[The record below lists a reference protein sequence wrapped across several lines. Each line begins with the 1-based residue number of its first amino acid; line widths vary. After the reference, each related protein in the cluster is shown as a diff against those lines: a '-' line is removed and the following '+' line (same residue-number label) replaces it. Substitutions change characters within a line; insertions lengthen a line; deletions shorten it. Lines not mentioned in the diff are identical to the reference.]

1 VRRTKPL
8 ALLLSITA
16 ALAVGTEAHATIAPS
31 ELPPA
36 AVVAKPIPEPDET
49 PSAALAAKPIPEP
62 DEPGARTTAPPRPK
76 TVTLTF
82 DDGPSE
88 WTPQILAILKRHH
101 ITATFCMV
109 GTEAARYPAY
119 ARQVVAEGHELC
131 NHSQDHADLAKISP
145 SKCRREVID
154 AERSIRDAAGV
165 SPRFFRFP
173 YGSSNRTARALVDGY
188 GMRELDWDVDPL
200 DWTRPP
206 ATTITAR
213 VLAQA
218 KPDAIV
224 LMHDGGG
231 DRSHTAASLDAT
243 IAGLQRRGYTFR
255 QP

>member
-1 VRRTKPL
+1 L
-8 ALLLSITA
+8 ALLLSIMA
-16 ALAVGTEAHATIAPS
+16 ALAVGTEARAALAPP
-31 ELPPA
+31 ELPA
-36 AVVAKPIPEPDET
+36 AAALAKPIPEP
-49 PSAALAAKPIPEP
+49 PEP
-62 DEPGARTTAPPRPK
+62 GGSTTAPPRPR
-76 TVTLTF
+76 TVALTF
-82 DDGPSE
+82 DDGPSA

-188 GMRELDWDVDPL
+188 GLRELGWDVDPL

-213 VLAQA
+213 ILAHA

-231 DRSHTAASLDAT
+231 DRSHTASSLDAT
-243 IAGLQRRGYTFR
+243 ITGLERRGYTFTR
-255 QP
+255 P

>member
-1 VRRTKPL
+1 MKPL

-36 AVVAKPIPEPDET
+36 VAQMKRIPAP
-49 PSAALAAKPIPEP
+49 P
-62 DEPGARTTAPPRPK
+62 EPGASATTPPRPK
-76 TVTLTF
+76 TVSLTF

-119 ARQVVAEGHELC
+119 ARQVAAEGHELC
-131 NHSQDHADLAKISP
+131 NHSQDHADLTKISP
-145 SKCRREVID
+145 AKARRELID

-231 DRSHTAASLDAT
+231 DRSHTASSLDAT
-243 IAGLQRRGYTFR
+243 ITGLERRGYTFTR
-255 QP
+255 P